1 MLYGSI
7 TVNIYFIVVFPHF
20 YFFFMPKYEKSGEKM
35 QNEKTILTEI
45 SVENNTNAQLPT
57 KEPFAQV
64 KEDKRLYGRKIIYA
78 DYEPEDMNEQTIAE
92 ILNDIFSIHLQNS
105 REIDYLEKYYKGF
118 QPILEKVKEVRPT
131 INNKV
136 VENNAYFLV
145 EFKKS
150 FVFGKPIQY
159 VQRGD
164 VANVEVGALNS
175 YMLAEDKYPKDT
187 ELAEDLYIAGI
198 GHRLVLPD
206 INEDSPFSIENLD
219 SKTTFIV
226 YSSSLP
232 HKRLFGCTYTRGV
245 KDTTVRGNIYT
256 NNAFYKLTSGSP
268 NMAFDVKFVKWHVLG
283 EIPIFEYYLNKAR
296 LGIIEVV
303 IDLLNKINS
312 VTSDEIDGLEQF
324 VQSLLVFINQDI
336 DKEELEN
343 MLYLGA
349 IKLWSPEQGK
359 NADLKLISN
368 EINHANTK
376 IIHDRLFNTALNIVG
391 IPKNS
396 DKASGGDTGQAR
408 YLGEGWT
415 MADARA
421 DGDEMEFKRCSKPE
435 LKMILRICRLAPN
448 SEIKT
453 LTLKDID
460 QKFTRNK
467 SDNFLV
473 KSQGMMNQIQSGV
486 SPDVAMTTSGLYSD
500 PNETFNK
507 SMEFYGGIENWIK
520 LFVGQVNKQL
530 NENKV
535 QTSSKEQEENSDE
548 PKKEE

>member
-1 MLYGSI
+1 M
-7 TVNIYFIVVFPHF
+7 
-20 YFFFMPKYEKSGEKM
+20 KSGENM
-35 QNEKTILTEI
+35 ENEELKLTET
-45 SVENNTNAQLPT
+45 SVEDNTNAQLPT
-57 KEPFAQV
+57 KEPYALV
-64 KEDKRLYGRKIIYA
+64 KNDTRLYGRKIIYA
-78 DYEPEDMNEQTIAE
+78 DYEPEQMNTETITK
-92 ILNDIFSIHLQNS
+92 ILNDVFSIHLQNS

-118 QPILEKVKEVRPT
+118 QPILNKVKEVRPT

-164 VANVEVGALNS
+164 VANTEVGALNS

-206 INEDSPFSIENLD
+206 INDDSPFSIENLD

-232 HKRLFGCTYTRGV
+232 HKKLFGCTYTRGV
-245 KDTTVRGNIYT
+245 KDTTIKGSIYT
-256 NNAFYKLTSGSP
+256 NNAYYKFTSGSF
-268 NMAFDVKFVKWHVLG
+268 NTAFNVQFIKWHILG
-283 EIPIFEYYLNKAR
+283 EIPIFEYFLNKSR
-296 LGIIEVV
+296 LGIIEIVMD
-303 IDLLNKINS
+303 ILNNLNKI
-312 VTSDEIDGLEQF
+312 TSDEIDGLEQF
-324 VQSLLVFINQDI
+324 IQSLLVFVNQDI
-336 DKEELEN
+336 DKEDYEGL
-343 MLYLGA
+343 LDLGA
-349 IKLWSPEQGK
+349 IKIATSDPSRP
-359 NADLKLISN
+359 ADLKLLSN
-368 EINHANTK
+368 EIKHENTK
-376 IIHDRLFNTALNIVG
+376 VLHDRLFNTALNIVG

-435 LKMILRICRLAPN
+435 LKMILKICRLAPN
-448 SEIKT
+448 SEINT

-520 LFVGQVNKQL
+520 LFVGQAQRQL
-530 NENKV
+530 NEDKKNINKDD
-535 QTSSKEQEENSDE
+535 KNDNKNEQI
-548 PKKEE
+548 

>member
-1 MLYGSI
+1 MCIL
-7 TVNIYFIVVFPHF
+7 VV
-20 YFFFMPKYEKSGEKM
+20 
-35 QNEKTILTEI
+35 
-45 SVENNTNAQLPT
+45 
-57 KEPFAQV
+57 
-64 KEDKRLYGRKIIYA
+64 
-78 DYEPEDMNEQTIAE
+78 
-92 ILNDIFSIHLQNS
+92 
-105 REIDYLEKYYKGF
+105 
-118 QPILEKVKEVRPT
+118 
-131 INNKV
+131 
-136 VENNAYFLV
+136 
-145 EFKKS
+145 
-150 FVFGKPIQY
+150 
-159 VQRGD
+159 
-164 VANVEVGALNS
+164 
-175 YMLAEDKYPKDT
+175 
-187 ELAEDLYIAGI
+187 
-198 GHRLVLPD
+198 
-206 INEDSPFSIENLD
+206 
-219 SKTTFIV
+219 
-226 YSSSLP
+226 
-232 HKRLFGCTYTRGV
+232 CTYTRGF
-245 KDTTVRGNIYT
+245 KDTTIRGSIYT
-256 NNAFYKLTSGSP
+256 NNAFYTFTSGSP
-268 NMAFDVKFVKWHVLG
+268 YSAFDVRFKQLHVLG
-283 EIPIFEYYLNKAR
+283 EIPIFEYYLNKSR

-303 IDLLNKINS
+303 MDILNNLNRI
-312 VTSDEIDGLEQF
+312 TSDEIDGLEQF
-324 VQSLLVFINQDI
+324 VQSLLVFINQDV
-336 DKEELEN
+336 DKEDLEEMLELN
-343 MLYLGA
+343 A
-349 IKLWSPEQGK
+349 VKLWSPEPGR

-435 LKMILRICRLAPN
+435 LKMILKICRLAPN

-520 LFVGQVNKQL
+520 LFVGQAQKQL
-530 NENKV
+530 NENKT
-535 QTSSKEQEENSDE
+535 QNSSKEQEKNSNEPDE
-548 PKKEE
+548 KKV

>member
-1 MLYGSI
+1 M
-7 TVNIYFIVVFPHF
+7 
-20 YFFFMPKYEKSGEKM
+20 KSGENM
-35 QNEKTILTEI
+35 EKEEIKPTETP
-45 SVENNTNAQLPT
+45 VEDNTNAQLPT
-57 KEPFAQV
+57 KEPYAP
-64 KEDKRLYGRKIIYA
+64 KYDDTRLYGRKIIYA
-78 DYEPEDMNEQTIAE
+78 DYEPENMNAETITK
-92 ILNDIFSIHLQNS
+92 ILNDVFSIHLQNS

-118 QPILEKVKEVRPT
+118 QPILNKIKEVRPT

-164 VANVEVGALNS
+164 IANTEVGALNS

-206 INEDSPFSIENLD
+206 INEDSPFSIDNLD

-232 HKRLFGCTYTRGV
+232 HKKLFGCTYTRGI
-245 KDTTVRGNIYT
+245 KDTTIKGSIYT
-256 NNAFYKLTSGSP
+256 NNAFYTFASGSP
-268 NMAFDVKFVKWHVLG
+268 NTAFDVQFVQFHVLG
-283 EIPIFEYYLNKAR
+283 EIPIFEYYLNKSH

-303 IDLLNKINS
+303 MDILNNLNRI
-312 VTSDEIDGLEQF
+312 TSDEIDGLEQF

-336 DKEELEN
+336 DKEDLEE
-343 MLYLGA
+343 MLDLGA
-349 IKLWSPEQGK
+349 VKLWSPEPGK

-448 SEIKT
+448 SEITT

-520 LFVGQVNKQL
+520 LFVGQAQKQLDKKNSDGSPNKTTSASKDESGEVNK
-530 NENKV
+530 KAI
-535 QTSSKEQEENSDE
+535 
-548 PKKEE
+548 